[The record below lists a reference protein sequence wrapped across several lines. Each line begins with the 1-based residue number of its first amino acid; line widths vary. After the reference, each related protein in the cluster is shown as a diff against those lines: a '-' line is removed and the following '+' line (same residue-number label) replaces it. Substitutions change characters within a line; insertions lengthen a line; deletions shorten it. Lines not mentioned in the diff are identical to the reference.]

1 MHRTRSTARVRDR
14 ARGQVIVIFAVAV
27 VAMLAMVGLILDG
40 GATFAQRRDMQNVS
54 DVAALAGA
62 NDYLLNKDTASATI
76 KARAVAARNGY
87 THGTDGVT
95 VAPTFVFGPNGSVTV
110 RVDVSKPHRNSFAG
124 IVGMPTWQVST
135 TAAALS
141 GVANTALGAAPMIFS
156 IDAFDLNGNPLPQYA
171 NADVPYGFG
180 DTNNDAPDTPGDFAW
195 TNYGT
200 GNVNSNEVRQIIGG
214 ELIINK
220 TLDFGE
226 YIGQHNNGN
235 HTTLYDDNNSCE
247 HKPTI
252 NKCLSDTD
260 VPVPVVDHEGHF
272 LGWAMFHVDHADK
285 QAKKVYGHFL
295 SGFTDARLTV
305 GECNPAPCTGTPGQL
320 AKFVLKLVD

>member
-1 MHRTRSTARVRDR
+1 MHRGHLADR
-14 ARGQVIVIFAVAV
+14 GAGRQRGQIIVIFAMALI
-27 VAMLAMVGLILDG
+27 AILAMVGLVLDG
-40 GATFAQRRDMQNVS
+40 GATFAQRRDQQNVS

-62 NDYLLNKDTASATI
+62 NDWLLNKNTTLALGR
-76 KARAVAARNGY
+76 ARTVAAQNGY
-87 THGTDGVT
+87 THGVDGIVVQPSIALGVGGSATVT
-95 VAPTFVFGPNGSVTV
+95 VDV
-110 RVDVSKPHRNSFAG
+110 RKPHRNSFAG
-124 IVGMPTWQVST
+124 IVGMTEWDVST
-135 TAAALS
+135 TASALS

-156 IDAFDLNGNPLPQYA
+156 IEAFDINGNPLPLYGTEG
-171 NADVPYGFG
+171 VPYGFG

-214 ELIINK
+214 ELVINK

-235 HTTLYDDNNSCE
+235 HTTLYDDNNDCE

-252 NKCLSDTD
+252 NKCLSNTD
-260 VPVPVVDHEGHF
+260 VPVPIVDNLGNF

-285 QAKKVYGHFL
+285 GDKKVYGWFL

-305 GECNPAPCTGTPGQL
+305 GECTPSPCTGTPGQL
-320 AKFVLKLVD
+320 AKFVLKLVN